1 MGPPLVVVGVGPI
14 VVVDGAVDGASVDVM
29 EDSLIGLIPLGA
41 TVVVEESRT

>member
-14 VVVDGAVDGASVDVM
+14 VVGAVDGAEVDVM

-41 TVVVEESRT
+41 AVVEESRT